1 MSAALR
7 NVIARLRAAPQPL
20 GIAVSGGSDSAG
32 LMRAAVAAGLKPQ
45 IVTVDHGLRPES
57 RAEAEGVAE
66 AARLLGL
73 SHDILEW
80 TDWSGQGN
88 LQDAAR
94 RARQRLIGAWAAE
107 REIPVVALGHT
118 QDDQAET
125 VLMRLSR
132 ASGVDGLSA
141 MPEWREAYWGHWW
154 RPMLECPRQDIR
166 DWLSQSDVSWVDD
179 PSNENER
186 FTRVKMRKAMP
197 LLTELGI
204 GPDVLAQV
212 ALHQQ
217 QARDA
222 LEEITSDLAAQI
234 ATVDGGLL
242 ELQAEPLWAAPTEI
256 SRRLIL
262 AALRWIAPAPYAP
275 RSDAVEGAIANLRDE
290 QPTTLAGCALRPR
303 KGAIAIFRE
312 YNAVRDTV
320 ATPPALWDG
329 VWQAIPP
336 AGAEP
341 AEIRALGPE
350 GMRQLPDG
358 RPDTRPYAALIAEPA
373 VWKNDRLIAAP
384 MAGWACGWQINREI
398 GADDFT
404 QSILSH

>member
-1 MSAALR
+1 MSEALR

-20 GIAVSGGSDSAG
+20 GIAVSGGSDSVG

-45 IVTVDHGLRPES
+45 IVTVDHGLRSES

-141 MPEWREAYWGHWW
+141 MPEWRESHWGHWW
-154 RPMLECPRQDIR
+154 RPMLDCPRQDIR
-166 DWLSQSDVSWVDD
+166 DWLTDSGVTWVDD
-179 PSNENER
+179 PSNENDR

-204 GPDVLAQV
+204 GPEVLAQV

-222 LEEITSDLAAQI
+222 LEEITADLATQI
-234 ATVDGGLL
+234 ATVDGGML
-242 ELQAEPLWAAPTEI
+242 ELQAEPLWTAPAEI

-275 RSDAVEGAIANLRDE
+275 RSDAVEGAMASLRED

-303 KGAIAIFRE
+303 KGAITIFRE
-312 YNAVRDTV
+312 YNAVRDVT

-336 AGAEP
+336 EGAGA
-341 AEIRALGPE
+341 AQIRPLGPE

-373 VWKNDRLIAAP
+373 VWENDRLIAAP
-384 MAGWACGWQINREI
+384 MAGWACGWQIHREI